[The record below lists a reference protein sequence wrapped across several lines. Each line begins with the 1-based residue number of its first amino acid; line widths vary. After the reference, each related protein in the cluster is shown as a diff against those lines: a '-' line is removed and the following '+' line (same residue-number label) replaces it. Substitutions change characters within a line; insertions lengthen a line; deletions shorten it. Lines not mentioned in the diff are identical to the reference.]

1 MKFFILLLLC
11 TQVVLSLP
19 ALDPY
24 QVLGLPPRASRQQIR
39 RAFKELSLQYHP
51 DINPNEQKR
60 YQTIIEAYETLKKA
74 STEEEA

>member
-1 MKFFILLLLC
+1 MRFLLLLLLC
-11 TQVVLSLP
+11 IQVLFALP
-19 ALDPY
+19 SLDPY

-60 YQTIIEAYETLKKA
+60 YQTIIEAYETLKKT
-74 STEEEA
+74 SN